1 MKLWF
6 LTLAVEDGLA
16 NYLYPNSGDDWMMMG
31 EAGETNIS
39 SKTD

>member
-16 NYLYPNSGDDWMMMG
+16 NYLYPNSGDDWMME
-31 EAGETNIS
+31 EAGETLDP